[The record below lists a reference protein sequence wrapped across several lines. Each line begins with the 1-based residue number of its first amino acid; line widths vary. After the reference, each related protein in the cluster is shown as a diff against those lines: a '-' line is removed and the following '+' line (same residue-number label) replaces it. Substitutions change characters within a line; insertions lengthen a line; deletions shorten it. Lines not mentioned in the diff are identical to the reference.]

1 MSTSTSHCSVGG
13 ADSSSFDHRVD
24 RCYIIYD
31 IGKVRKVPV
40 SGVIKDVYNI
50 ILITPLGESIIL
62 SAWQQLAVDLFDFF
76 S

>member
-13 ADSSSFDHRVD
+13 AYSSSFDNRVD

-50 ILITPLGESIIL
+50 YLLNDLYNSMSKNRRDQQRVAATPTI
-62 SAWQQLAVDLFDFF
+62 
-76 S
+76 